1 MAIVLPI
8 YHRVRNITLDNYDFT
23 AVGANPTS
31 ITSTANPVAGLDLGL
46 SIKPLSTGLFHGL
59 SVTLQSNNGDTA
71 SDYSIEIF
79 SEDSTDLDA
88 PGAGGATGTVSVLYS
103 ATFSFAGV
111 ERTILDM
118 LSTPVPI
125 LQQPFIRIE
134 QTTAASANHYLLIK
148 PYIQAIAN

>member
-23 AVGANPTS
+23 GTNPTS
-31 ITSTANPVAGLDLGL
+31 ITSTANPVAGLDLGVAT
-46 SIKPLSTGLFHGL
+46 KPLSTGLLHGL
-59 SVTLQSNNGDTA
+59 SVTLQSNDGDAA
-71 SDYSIEIF
+71 SDYLIEIF
-79 SEDSTDLDA
+79 SENSADLDA

-111 ERTILDM
+111 EKTIIDM

-125 LQQPFIRIE
+125 LQQPFIRIR
-134 QTTAASANHYLLIK
+134 QTTTASDHHYLLIK